1 MATVAVLAGSVSTV
15 LFAVSTLPMLIK
27 AGRTKELDSYSR
39 GNLVLAN
46 VGNAVHSIYVL
57 QLPAGPIWALHS
69 FYVVTSGL
77 MLIWHLRYARR
88 ASRSDDISS
97 STGGFNDHR
106 THRNSDHRSRP
117 GRPGDC
123 VSPATARAPLPDP
136 RRQRTGRRQL
146 ARPVGLPTP
155 LLPGAIRRPARAAV
169 PWSAMVLPDQG
180 RGRRLL
186 ATYATRFELPVRT
199 LARVDRLQAADGKY
213 VLQLGADRIIAD
225 NVVVAT
231 GTFGR
236 TPRIPDF
243 ALDLDPSIRQLHS
256 SEYRRPAQ
264 LKPGRVLVVGAA
276 HSGSDI
282 AYEVAAT
289 HPTVLAG
296 RDTGEVG
303 VRLDHWS
310 FRLVFP
316 ALVFLATHV
325 LTRRTP
331 MGRKAL
337 EVVRFHGGPN
347 IRVKRTDLRDRDVER
362 VLDRVSGV
370 QEGRPVLAD
379 GRVLD
384 VANVVWCTGF
394 RQVFD
399 WIDLPI
405 FGADGWPRE
414 MRGVVPDA
422 PGLFFCGLA
431 FQYAFSST
439 VLAGVGRDT
448 AYVAE
453 EIEAR
458 VGSSLALAA

>member
-1 MATVAVLAGSVSTV
+1 MTIEHVETAIIGAGQAGLATAYHLQRQGRSC
-15 LFAVSTLPMLIK
+15 LI
-27 AGRTKELDSYSR
+27 LDS
-39 GNLVLAN
+39 NDK
-46 VGNAVHSIYVL
+46 VGDNWRAQWDS
-57 QLPAGPIWALHS
+57 
-69 FYVVTSGL
+69 
-77 MLIWHLRYARR
+77 LRLY
-88 ASRSDDISS
+88 
-97 STGGFNDHR
+97 
-106 THRNSDHRSRP
+106 
-117 GRPGDC
+117 
-123 VSPATARAPLPDP
+123 SPAQYD
-136 RRQRTGRRQL
+136 
-146 ARPVGLPTP
+146 GLPG
-155 LLPGAIRRPARAAV
+155 LPFPSPRWSYPTKDEVAAYL
-169 PWSAMVLPDQG
+169 S
-180 RGRRLL
+180 
-186 ATYATRFELPVRT
+186 TYAKRFRLPVRT
-199 LARVDRLQAADGKY
+199 LSKVDRLHAVDGKY

-236 TPRIPDF
+236 TPNIPDF

-256 SEYRRPAQ
+256 SEYRNPAQ
-264 LKPGRVLVVGAA
+264 LNPGRVLVVGAA
-276 HSGSDI
+276 HSGTDI
-282 AYEVAAT
+282 ALEVSGT

-296 RDTGEVG
+296 RDTGQVP
-303 VRLDHWS
+303 VRLDRWKK
-310 FRLVFP
+310 RLVFP
-316 ALVFLATHV
+316 AVVFLGSHV

-337 EVVRFHGGPN
+337 DAVRFHGGPN
-347 IRVKRTDLRDRDVER
+347 IRVKRSDLRDRGVER
-362 VLDRVSGV
+362 VLDRVTGV
-370 QEGRPVLAD
+370 QYGRPVLAD

-439 VLAGVGRDT
+439 VLAGVGRDA

-453 EIEAR
+453 QIEVR
-458 VGSSLALAA
+458 VGESLALAARVWSRVTSDLEDVPRVG